1 MAIFPGL
8 DASGNGNDWTTNN
21 INNTD
26 STATTYDIMTDVP
39 TLTDED
45 TANYA
50 VLNSL
55 VSSTGTFSNGNLDVS
70 TTTVNAAST
79 TMFQSTG
86 KLYWEVVNTSGT
98 AANTRF
104 GFVNTSGVGVN
115 LGSTTNTWAY
125 LGDAR
130 VYYNGSTSSYG
141 VSYATNDIIMIALDL
156 DAGKVWYGKNGTWM
170 ASGNPAT
177 GANPSQTF
185 TANQLMCPAVASG
198 TGTIVYSLNFGQRP
212 FAYTPPAGY
221 LKLNTFN
228 LPDSSIVD
236 GSEYMNPVLYTGN
249 GGTKVVT
256 TGFQPDL
263 VWMKNRG
270 AAQDNTLMDSVR
282 AGDGILISNWD
293 GAETFP
299 GDIAIAYNSDDFTLT
314 GANARTNTNLNTY
327 VAWNW
332 KAGGTA
338 VSNTAGTITSQ
349 VSANTT
355 SGFSIVTYTGNGTA
369 GATIGHG
376 LGANPAMIIVKGRT
390 NTDNWAVYR
399 GDLGGTERLLL
410 NTTSSVNSDVAYWNN
425 TDATSSVFT
434 VHANAVNNGSSQDYV
449 AYCWSEVE
457 GYSKFG
463 SYTGNGSADG
473 TFVYTGFRP
482 AFVMVKRTNSSLW
495 GWVIIDNKRS
505 TASGNNLIDNSL
517 LANASNSEYAPGSG
531 WVADFLS
538 NGFKFRMSAN
548 HSSANGNGDPYIY
561 MAFAENPFKNS
572 LAR

>member
-8 DASGNGNDWTTNN
+8 DASGNGNDWTANN

-50 VLNSL
+50 VLNPL

-70 TTTVNAAST
+70 TATVNAAST

-338 VSNTAGTITSQ
+338 VLNEAGTINSQ
-349 VSANTT
+349 VSANPTA
-355 SGFSIVTYTGNGTA
+355 GFSVVTYTGTSSI
-369 GATIGHG
+369 ATIGHG
-376 LGANPAMIIVKGRT
+376 LGVAPKMVIVKNRT
-390 NTDNWAVYR
+390 VA
-399 GDLGGTERLLL
+399 GDWWQWHTSIGINEYIRL
-410 NTTSSVNSDVAYWNN
+410 NSTAGVGSSSTLWNN
-425 TDATSSVFT
+425 TLPTYNVFSVGNNAANTSAS
-434 VHANAVNNGSSQDYV
+434 NYV
-449 AYCWSEVE
+449 AYCFAEVE

-463 SYTGNGSADG
+463 SYAGNGSADG
-473 TFVYTGFRP
+473 PFIYTGFRP
-482 AFVMVKRTNSSLW
+482 AFIMFRSTILCH
-495 GWVIIDNKRS
+495 WVIVDNARS
-505 TASGNNLIDNSL
+505 TYNVVDDSLYTDSGASEATTITD
-517 LANASNSEYAPGSG
+517 
-531 WVADFLS
+531 VDFLS
-538 NGFKFRMSAN
+538 NGFKWRGVLAN
-548 HSSANGNGDPYIY
+548 ETNVSGQTYIY
-561 MAFAENPFKNS
+561 VAFAENPFKNS